1 MEVGLTGVRGVRARS
16 RVAEEVNQEQEH
28 APIHHEQT
36 VDDHVQDRAH
46 QLKVAQRTV
55 VIVSATSIDVSS
67 CLNMTY

>member
-1 MEVGLTGVRGVRARS
+1 MEVGLLGVRGGRVLS
-16 RVAEEVNQEQEH
+16 RVGAEVDQEQEH

-36 VDDHVQDRAH
+36 VDDNVQDRAH
-46 QLKVAQRTV
+46 QIKVAQRTV